1 MGKPTTQFKL
11 SINDV
16 EIIEK
21 ALKAKAGRRGM
32 RIMKGESD
40 KQLHTEMHE
49 IQDLL
54 GRLHEQKVWYRPS
67 DKVYVSG

>member
-1 MGKPTTQFKL
+1 MKPNTKFELTQ
-11 SINDV
+11 NDL

-32 RIMKGESD
+32 RIMKGESN
-40 KQLHTEMHE
+40 KQLHVEMHE

-54 GRLHEQKVWYRPS
+54 GRLHHQKVWYRPK
-67 DKVYVSG
+67 DKTYVSG

>member
-67 DKVYVSG
+67 DR

>member
-40 KQLHTEMHE
+40 KQLHSEMHE